1 LSSIRKEKGIMNDQN
16 VNPQLK
22 EAVEEVMRTKG
33 ITDPNLAYPHVA
45 LQNLRKG
52 KKTFQWHIVT
62 LLACVVYVYGQ
73 IAAASNWKLL
83 LMCIAYW
90 AVETIAEQIN
100 ALVYHFTKK
109 APLWCTPGHNS
120 AYVIYIGLNI
130 EITFM
135 FGIAAAV
142 CRLTLPENHA
152 DTFLYLPLNVW
163 IPMGIGIFCLFVETL
178 LNKVDALT
186 WYWPIWNRK
195 MLLFCLIGYSGAFV
209 LFVQVYLYAQFST
222 AVILCASAVTVVALA
237 HIILTR
243 RKMI

>member
-1 LSSIRKEKGIMNDQN
+1 MNNDN

-22 EAVEEVMRTKG
+22 EAVDEIMRTKG
-33 ITDPNLAYPHVA
+33 ITDVNLAYPHVA
-45 LQNLRKG
+45 LQNVRKG

-62 LLACVVYVYGQ
+62 LLACVVYIYGR
-73 IAAASNWKLL
+73 IAADSNWKLL
-83 LMCIAYW
+83 LMCFSYW
-90 AVETIAEQIN
+90 AIETIAEQIN
-100 ALVYHFTKK
+100 ALVFYFTKK

-142 CRLTLPENHA
+142 CGLILPENHW
-152 DTFLYLPLNVW
+152 DTFLAIPINVW
-163 IPMGIGIFCLFVETL
+163 IPFGIGVFCLFVETL
-178 LNKVDALT
+178 LNKVDSLT

-195 MLLFCLIGYSGAFV
+195 MLLFCFIGYSGAFV
-209 LFVQVYLYAQFST
+209 LFVQVYLRAQIET
-222 AVILCASAVTVVALA
+222 AAILCAVSVAVAALS
-237 HIILTR
+237 HIIFTK

>member
-1 LSSIRKEKGIMNDQN
+1 MDDN

-22 EAVEEVMRTKG
+22 QAVEEVMRTKG
-33 ITDPNLAYPHVA
+33 ITDVNLAYPHVA
-45 LQNLRKG
+45 LQNVRKG

-62 LLACVVYVYGQ
+62 LLACVVYIYGR
-73 IAAASNWKLL
+73 IAADSNWKLL
-83 LMCIAYW
+83 VMCLAYW
-90 AVETIAEQIN
+90 AIETIFEQLN

-142 CRLTLPENHA
+142 CGLTLPANHA
-152 DTFLYLPLNVW
+152 DTFLWLPLNVW
-163 IPMGIGIFCLFVETL
+163 IPLGIGVFCLFVETL
-178 LNKVDALT
+178 LNKMDALT

-195 MLLFCLIGYSGAFV
+195 MLLFTLIGYSGAFI
-209 LFVQVYLYAQFST
+209 LFVQVYLRASML
-222 AVILCASAVTVVALA
+222 AAGILCAVSVCTVTLA

-243 RKMI
+243 RRMI